1 MDDTHLPHAHSH
13 NSTFFGVLR
22 TYANVQTTTG
32 FLSGL
37 KYVKDH

>member
-22 TYANVQTTTG
+22 IYANVRGSKQQLA
-32 FLSGL
+32 F
-37 KYVKDH
+37 